1 MQRHGPPEITAAVRS
16 GVLRGNGNSHCY
28 RVERIVMKV
37 SIERKRPLVNKFF
50 GGTKEADYESA
61 MVTIHCSE
69 AEKSTI
75 RQNRLQERIVY
86 EHPQDEPDYEEGQE
100 TARTHPNSYAGKH
113 PPPRYKRSKLV
124 GHFLEEPTQEVYD
137 RLDTPMRF
145 AEIQQTVENNL
156 RELKKLMEGIQ
167 SFPATTRTFDI

>member
-1 MQRHGPPEITAAVRS
+1 
-16 GVLRGNGNSHCY
+16 
-28 RVERIVMKV
+28 MKV
-37 SIERKRPLVNKFF
+37 SIDRKRPLINKLF

-61 MVTIHCSE
+61 MVTIHFSE
-69 AEKSTI
+69 DEKATI
-75 RQNRLQERIVY
+75 KQNRLQDRIVY
-86 EHPQDEPDYEEGQE
+86 EHPEDERDYEEGQE

-113 PPPRYKRSKLV
+113 PAPRYKRSKSV
-124 GHFLEEPTQEVYD
+124 GHFLEEPTQGVYD

-167 SFPATTRTFDI
+167 SFPTSNKTFDI